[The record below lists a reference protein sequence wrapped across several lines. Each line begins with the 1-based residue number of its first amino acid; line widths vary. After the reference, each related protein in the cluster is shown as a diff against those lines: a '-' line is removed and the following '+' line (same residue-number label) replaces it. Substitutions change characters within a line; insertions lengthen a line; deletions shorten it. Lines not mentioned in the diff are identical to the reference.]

1 MGGPASA
8 ASPERKLNQI
18 QRRLLMGL
26 GRRPEPELQRTPV
39 PPQRWHFT
47 TLSPFFSRPLP
58 SQFLHFCFFLTLGP
72 FSLAIMTSR
81 RCCRGS
87 RSNASRGERS
97 GRRDTVAVHSMHKPD
112 GAPSFARLRAKT
124 ARGNTCTPRFTVA
137 DPI

>member
-39 PPQRWHFT
+39 PPHLWHFT

-72 FSLAIMTSR
+72 FSLAIMFILLR
-81 RCCRGS
+81 NVCRGG
-87 RSNASRGERS
+87 ASRCRS
-97 GRRDTVAVHSMHKPD
+97 IALSDSGILAYK
-112 GAPSFARLRAKT
+112 LRA
-124 ARGNTCTPRFTVA
+124 
-137 DPI
+137 